1 MRQETTKRYD
11 VRKCPWSQKKETEE
25 ISFNEKRNPP
35 DSSVK
40 EKKQQQQIPQKLN
53 S

>member
-40 EKKQQQQIPQKLN
+40 EKKKQQQIPQKLN